1 MTDPFTIA
9 NKFNEYFVNVGPR
22 NSQQNTKRTI
32 NEYLSHNFKDS
43 FFLEPITKYEI
54 ETEIKKLNS
63 KKKIANE
70 ISEPLAHIFNLA
82 VLSGIIPHNLKI
94 ALVFSNQMKLT
105 NSKII
110 DPYLFCLASQKY

>member
-1 MTDPFTIA
+1 LTDPFTIA

-32 NEYLSHNFKDS
+32 NEYLSHNYKDS

-54 ETEIKKLNS
+54 ETEIKTLNS

-94 ALVFSNQMKLT
+94 ARVFSNQMKLT